1 MGHTREVRRAER
13 RRGGPRFLRE
23 DMNRPHRRIVTPLV
37 PRWKLAG
44 SEQNKPSVN
53 REFTDEMGQG
63 CVNEIRRRSPANLA
77 HWFHC
82 TGCKQEKTSICRA
95 ACSGSWA
102 GNVNRVEESMAS
114 TTR

>member
-44 SEQNKPSVN
+44 SEQNSSEQN
-53 REFTDEMGQG
+53 RTESSLMKWG
-63 CVNEIRRRSPANLA
+63 
-77 HWFHC
+77 
-82 TGCKQEKTSICRA
+82 RA
-95 ACSGSWA
+95 
-102 GNVNRVEESMAS
+102 V
-114 TTR
+114 

>member
-1 MGHTREVRRAER
+1 ME
-13 RRGGPRFLRE
+13 
-23 DMNRPHRRIVTPLV
+23 
-37 PRWKLAG
+37 LAG

-82 TGCKQEKTSICRA
+82 TTSGETSICRA
-95 ACSGSWA
+95 VCSGSWA

-114 TTR
+114 ANEVSAQLIPLQRAILPKHHHLGLLRQGVGMEDVCQHSV